1 MRILKSIKPSDN
13 SVHCERESGGLSYSI
28 EEVDLNQNDGSLD
41 WLNGSGENATSKNKK
56 KKNKTSGGLDAEL
69 DAADNNQGK
78 IFDES
83 KKEYN
88 RLFVK
93 GVRLLSMREHS
104 KHEIITKLSVKCENL
119 DTVYAVVDFLIENK
133 YLSDERFTESYIR
146 FRRNRGFGPNKIRIE
161 LKDKGIQNNMIDD
174 HLDVK
179 SSTWFDNA
187 ENQYKKKYGD
197 DRVKD
202 YNTWAKRARFMQSRG
217 FSMEHI
223 QVTLPAVD
231 HD

>member
-1 MRILKSIKPSDN
+1 MRILKPIKSSDSSFHSEN
-13 SVHCERESGGLSYSI
+13 ESGGLSFSI
-28 EEVDLNQNDGSLD
+28 EEIDLNQNDGSLD
-41 WLNGSGENATSKNKK
+41 WLKGSGESSRSKNKK
-56 KKNKTSGGLDAEL
+56 RKNRTDDDLDANLSATKNDL
-69 DAADNNQGK
+69 DN
-78 IFDES
+78 IIDET

-88 RLFVK
+88 QLFVK

-104 KHEIITKLSVKCENL
+104 THEITTKLSVKCESL
-119 DTVYAVVDFLIENK
+119 DIVYAVVEFLIENK

-146 FRRNRGFGPNKIRIE
+146 FRRNRGFGPNKIRTE
-161 LKDKGIQNNMIDD
+161 LKDKGINNNMIDD
-174 HLDVK
+174 HLNVN
-179 SSTWFDNA
+179 SSIWFDTA
-187 ENQYKKKYGD
+187 QNQYKKKYGD

-223 QVTLPAVD
+223 QVTLPSVD